1 MDNKLKFIDD
11 LQEAVLSNR
20 LEEYAAPEDNF
31 QRVRDGWVWYL
42 GMKGIRANELTASD
56 VARMM
61 ILFKLARLHTTPG
74 HHDSWVDIAGY
85 AVCGEDIE
93 AGKKEKTK
101 PTTGLFPNMSG
112 TVTTVPLRNDPPWS
126 DAYIKRKIEEAD
138 KLWSLK
144 VGEYER
150 T

>member
-61 ILFKLARLHTTPG
+61 ILFKLARLHTTSG

-93 AGKKEKTK
+93 AGKKEKK
-101 PTTGLFPNMSG
+101 EPESPTTYEEFKKKYKKVVQEPSGIGIFPN
-112 TVTTVPLRNDPPWS
+112 VTYN
-126 DAYIKRKIEEAD
+126 
-138 KLWSLK
+138 
-144 VGEYER
+144 EYDVR
-150 T
+150 Y

>member
-93 AGKKEKTK
+93 AGKKEKK
-101 PTTGLFPNMSG
+101 EPESQQPMGL
-112 TVTTVPLRNDPPWS
+112 
-126 DAYIKRKIEEAD
+126 KK
-138 KLWSLK
+138 
-144 VGEYER
+144 EYER
-150 T
+150 VVQEPRRLDIFPNVTYNEYNEYDVRY